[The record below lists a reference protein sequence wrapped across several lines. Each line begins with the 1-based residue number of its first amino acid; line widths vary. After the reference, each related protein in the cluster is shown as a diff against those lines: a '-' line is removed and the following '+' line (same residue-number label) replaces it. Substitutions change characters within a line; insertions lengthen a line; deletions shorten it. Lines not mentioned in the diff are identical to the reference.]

1 MFNQL
6 YQQLSTFKSEV
17 DTRKETCL
25 HAIEVIS
32 GSYKQSA
39 AKPLIDAEEMA
50 YKKGVDSFRVA
61 FAQIINSTID
71 EYEDFITAENAPI
84 DIDSVRALQTLFHV
98 ETIYSDRE
106 RDSIIAQY
114 DTCALSHRLLAEH
127 FGFPV
132 NTLENQIAVLEKVRT
147 DLLYMANCYDGEL
160 TTENVSAEGASM
172 LRIFSAENFTE
183 YLDEFN
189 NDNPFVNSVKVVSH
203 YAVLSE
209 EQTAAIEELFK
220 SCSTIEDFKERADG
234 LALIPGMGEL
244 LGKSNYS
251 RYVGGGDTLNAVESF
266 LDSIPVERSYL
277 IRGFIRNLIA
287 LGYEDA
293 VKKSKYA
300 GMMDEQ

>member
-6 YQQLSTFKSEV
+6 YQQLATFKGEI

-32 GSYKQSA
+32 ASYKPSV
-39 AKPLIDAEEMA
+39 AKSQIDAEEAA
-50 YKKGVDSFRVA
+50 YKKVADSFRIA
-61 FAQIINSTID
+61 FGQIINDTID
-71 EYEDFITAENAPI
+71 TYEDYITAENAPI
-84 DIDSVRALQTLFHV
+84 DIESIRAIQTLFNV
-98 ETIYSDRE
+98 DTIFSDRE

-127 FGFPV
+127 FGLPV
-132 NTLENQIAVLEKVRT
+132 NTVENQIAFLEKVRT

-160 TTENVSAEGASM
+160 TTENVSAEGASV

-189 NDNPFVNSVKVVSH
+189 KDNPYIDSVKVVAHFSI
-203 YAVLSE
+203 LNE
-209 EQTAAIEELFK
+209 EQVAAIEELFK
-220 SCSTIEDFKERADG
+220 GCNSLEDFKARADE
-234 LALIPGMGEL
+234 LSLIPGMGEL

-266 LDSIPVERSYL
+266 LDSIPAERSYL
-277 IRGFIRNLIA
+277 IRGFVRNLIA

-300 GMMDEQ
+300 GMIEE

>member
-1 MFNQL
+1 MFSNL
-6 YQQLSTFKSEV
+6 YQQLGVFKAEV
-17 DTRKETCL
+17 DERKSNEL
-25 HAIEVIS
+25 KQIAAIKAEFKES
-32 GSYKQSA
+32 SA
-39 AKPLIDAEEMA
+39 RVQIAATEEA

-61 FAQIINSTID
+61 FAKIINDTID
-71 EYEDFITAENAPI
+71 SYEDFITAENAPI
-84 DIDSVRALQTLFHV
+84 DIESIRALQTLFHV
-98 ETIYSDRE
+98 DTIFSDRE

-160 TTENVSAEGASM
+160 TTENVSAEGASV

-189 NDNPFVNSVKVVSH
+189 KDNPFVNSVKVVSH

-277 IRGFIRNLIA
+277 IRGFVRNLIA
-287 LGYEDA
+287 LGYGDDL
-293 VKKSKYA
+293 KKSKYA
-300 GMMDEQ
+300 GMIEE